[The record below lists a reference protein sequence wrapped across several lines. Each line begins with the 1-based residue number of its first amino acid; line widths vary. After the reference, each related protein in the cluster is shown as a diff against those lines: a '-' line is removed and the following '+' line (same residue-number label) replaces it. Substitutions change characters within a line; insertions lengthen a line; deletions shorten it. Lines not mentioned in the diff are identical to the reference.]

1 MLLSKILPYS
11 FFDWCESTALGY
23 WVKQTMWGFA
33 IIETIHIMALA
44 VLLGTMVVVD
54 LRLLGFGLIKMKTGE
69 LDRLLKPWF
78 WTSFF
83 TMIVSGLCLFSGE
96 AIRLGKS
103 APFAYKMLFVLL
115 AVGVHLT
122 IHKKAIARGVDGA
135 SLGKAAAY
143 LSLVCWLGIALAGRA
158 IAFL

>member
-1 MLLSKILPYS
+1 MLLSKFLPYS
-11 FFDWCESTALGY
+11 FFDWCESTALGD

-33 IIETIHIMALA
+33 IIETVHIMALA

-54 LRLLGFGLIKMKTGE
+54 LRLLGLGLIKMKPEE

-96 AIRLGKS
+96 AVRLGKS
-103 APFAYKMLFVLL
+103 GPFAYKMLFVLL
-115 AVGVHLT
+115 AVIVHLT
-122 IHKKAIARGVDGA
+122 IHKKAIAQGVDGA
-135 SLGKAAAY
+135 ALSKTAAY